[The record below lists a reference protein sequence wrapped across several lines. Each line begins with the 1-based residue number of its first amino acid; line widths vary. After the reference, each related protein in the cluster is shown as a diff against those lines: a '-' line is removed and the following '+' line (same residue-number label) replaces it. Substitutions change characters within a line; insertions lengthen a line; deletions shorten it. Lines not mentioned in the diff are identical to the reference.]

1 MKNLPLRQFLQF
13 AAVGLTGTAV
23 QYACIQIAVVFELS
37 LLGKLPA
44 VTGSAVGYILGSIS
58 NYILNYFLTFRSG
71 KSHVEA
77 AAKYFTI
84 LAVGWLINLGM
95 MTLFVAHWGW
105 WHWYGQVLTTGFVL
119 CWNFGGSKF
128 WAFK

>member
-23 QYACIQIAVVFELS
+23 QYASIQVAVVFGLGW
-37 LLGKLPA
+37 LGKSPA
-44 VTGSAVGYILGSIS
+44 VTGSAVGYLLGSIS

-71 KSHVEA
+71 KSHAEA
-77 AAKYFTI
+77 ATKYFLI
-84 LAVGWLINLGM
+84 LAVGWCINLGL
-95 MTLFVAHWGW
+95 MTLLVEYWGW

-119 CWNFGGSKF
+119 CWNFGGSKL

>member
-23 QYACIQIAVVFELS
+23 QYACIQIAVVFGLS
-37 LLGKLPA
+37 LLGNLPA
-44 VTGSAVGYILGSIS
+44 ITGSAVGYILGSIS

-71 KSHVEA
+71 KSHAEA
-77 AAKYFTI
+77 ATKYFII
-84 LAVGWLINLGM
+84 LGGGWCLNFGLM
-95 MTLFVAHWGW
+95 SLLVEHWGW

-119 CWNFGGSKF
+119 CWNFGGSKL